1 MSEGLHN
8 ATYMGEQV
16 TSQEVLLLRR
26 ELAASQE
33 QMSLRLAGFDAQMA
47 EASRQFQRLR
57 NDTDHLRIAQAP
69 PPSLPHTPNLRIRPP
84 EKFTPPGMNISTWL
98 YSTSMYLEAHNCLG
112 AAALPYLPQLLGG
125 NALQWY
131 KNLADE
137 AQGHPFAGWV
147 DFAAGLRLQFLPSN
161 HHHLVR
167 QQLRG
172 LSQLPGSVPDYTAA
186 FRALA
191 SELPKM
197 DEGDAV
203 YIYMQGLDPVIRT
216 AVSLREHTTVASAS
230 AMAARVS
237 SQQQVYTPTS
247 STPIS
252 LRHPIPSGTVMPT
265 GFAPSFPPVA
275 EPMDLSAMDVKEVK
289 CHRCHKLGHYARMC
303 KAATPHPDNKA

>member
-16 TSQEVLLLRR
+16 TSQEVLLRRR

-69 PPSLPHTPNLRIRPP
+69 PPPLPHTPNVRIRPP

-98 YSTSMYLEAHNCLG
+98 Y
-112 AAALPYLPQLLGG
+112 
-125 NALQWY
+125 
-131 KNLADE
+131 
-137 AQGHPFAGWV
+137 
-147 DFAAGLRLQFLPSN
+147 
-161 HHHLVR
+161 
-167 QQLRG
+167 
-172 LSQLPGSVPDYTAA
+172 
-186 FRALA
+186 
-191 SELPKM
+191 
-197 DEGDAV
+197 
-203 YIYMQGLDPVIRT
+203 
-216 AVSLREHTTVASAS
+216 SAS